1 MGGVRVG
8 IVTSGLQR
16 AFSTISWIQAQLPKH
31 PKLYPNDFASPHE
44 IEKLLTS
51 TWHNEAGLLL
61 GVSPFHQVYSVR
73 STPQR
78 RELGNILVDAPT
90 RGGKGLLAIAQ
101 ILTWPHSSVIL
112 DIKGELYEATAAY
125 LRKRGHKIMVVDPRG
140 VGDQHD
146 PLFGKY
152 TERELYAV
160 AKYLLYEEGE
170 RDPIFIQ
177 RGMRM
182 VTQLFLAARE
192 ENRQAGFEKYRLL
205 PYAGQLMNLP
215 INEVAAHLQAVSPEL
230 AKKFLQV
237 HFKPDKDYDE
247 KKFLASCWETATNR
261 VYPILSD
268 EILRCFDGSDF
279 TGADIITSKQPI
291 TVYLRLPESQLLAL
305 TPVIRLL
312 FQSLINTCI
321 DTYDDKPGRTAEEKG
336 CYPVLFLIDEA
347 GRAAIPKL
355 YDYAVTVVGRQIS
368 LWIAI
373 QSIVQLEAIYGWA
386 HAQELLENLDTKIFY
401 RQGHVTAEYLEKEL
415 GPTSEFSRSHS
426 SREGGYDTQGFSEQ
440 AVPLLSKTRIKQM
453 KDWEVVIRHHN
464 LPPFWARRM
473 NWREHPILRQRQ
485 ALRPQQPPPLPP
497 LTPIALRSLHT
508 SASDDLINPDEPY
521 MNN

>member
-1 MGGVRVG
+1 MG
-8 IVTSGLQR
+8 TLASGLHR
-16 AFSTISWIQAQLPKH
+16 ISSTISWVHAQLPKT
-31 PKLYPNDFASPHE
+31 PKLYPADFAHPHE
-44 IEKLLTS
+44 IDKLLTS

-61 GVSPFHQVYSVR
+61 GVSPFNHVYSVR

-101 ILTWPHSSVIL
+101 LLTWPHSSVIL

-140 VGDQHD
+140 VGNQYD
-146 PLFGKY
+146 PLCGKS

-170 RDPIFIQ
+170 RDPIFIE

-182 VTQLFLAARE
+182 LTQFFLAARE

-215 INEVAAHLQAVSPEL
+215 INQVAAHVQAVSPEL
-230 AKKFLQV
+230 AIKFLQV
-237 HFKPDKDYDE
+237 NFTPEKDYDE

-261 VYPILSD
+261 LYPILSD

-279 TGADIITSKQPI
+279 TGEEIITSKQPI

-305 TPVIRLL
+305 VPVIRLL

-321 DTYDDKPGRTAEEKG
+321 DTYDNKPGRTASEKG

-347 GRAAIPKL
+347 GRAKIPQL
-355 YDYAVTVVGRQIS
+355 YEYATTVVGRQMS

-386 HAQELLENLDTKIFY
+386 NAQVLLDNLDTKIFY
-401 RQGHVTAEYLEKEL
+401 RQNHATAEYLEKEL
-415 GPTSEFSRSHS
+415 GEKSEFSRSHS
-426 SREGGYDTQGFSEQ
+426 SREGGSETQSLSER
-440 AVPLLSKTRIKQM
+440 AVSLLSATRIKQM
-453 KDWEVVIRHHN
+453 QDWEVIIRHHN

-473 NWREHPILRQRQ
+473 NWREHPILKQRQ
-485 ALRPQQPPPLPP
+485 ALRPQPPQPLPA
-497 LTPIALRSLHT
+497 LTPIELRQLQSPG
-508 SASDDLINPDEPY
+508 SDDLINPDAPS

>member
-1 MGGVRVG
+1 MGVVG
-8 IVTSGLQR
+8 SGLHR
-16 AFSTISWIQAQLPKH
+16 VSSTLSWVQAHLPKT
-31 PKLYPNDFASPHE
+31 PKLYPADFAHPHE
-44 IEKLLTS
+44 IDKLLTS

-73 STPQR
+73 PTPER

-125 LRKRGHKIMVVDPRG
+125 LRQRGHKIMVIDPRG
-140 VGDQHD
+140 VGNQYD
-146 PLFGKY
+146 PLRGKS

-160 AKYLLYEEGE
+160 AKYLLYTEGE
-170 RDPIFIQ
+170 RDPVFTD
-177 RGMRM
+177 RGIKML
-182 VTQLFLAARE
+182 TQLFLAGRE
-192 ENRQAGFEKYRLL
+192 ENRQAGYDKYRLL
-205 PYAGQLMNLP
+205 PYALQLMNLP
-215 INEVAAHLQAVSPEL
+215 INQIAAHLHAVSPEL
-230 AKKFLQV
+230 ATKFLSGAYN
-237 HFKPDKDYDE
+237 PEKDYDE
-247 KKFLASCWETATNR
+247 KKFLTSSWESADAR
-261 VYPILSD
+261 LYAIRSD
-268 EILRCFDGSDF
+268 ELLRCFDGSDF
-279 TGADIITSKQPI
+279 TGEEIITSKQPI

-305 TPVIRLL
+305 VPVIRLL
-312 FQSLINTCI
+312 FQSLINTCT
-321 DTYDDKPGRTAEEKG
+321 DTYDNRPGRTAQEKG

-355 YDYAVTVVGRQIS
+355 YEYAVTVVGRQVS

-415 GPTSEFSRSHS
+415 GEKSEFSRSHS
-426 SREGGYDTQGFSEQ
+426 SREGGAETQSLSER
-440 AVPLLSKTRIKQM
+440 AVSLVSDTRIKQM
-453 KDWEVVIRHHN
+453 EDWEVIIRHHN

-485 ALRPQQPPPLPP
+485 ALQPQQPPPLPP
-497 LTPIALRSLHT
+497 LTPIALRSLQ
-508 SASDDLINPDEPY
+508 SRVSDDLINPDAPY
-521 MNN
+521 MKN